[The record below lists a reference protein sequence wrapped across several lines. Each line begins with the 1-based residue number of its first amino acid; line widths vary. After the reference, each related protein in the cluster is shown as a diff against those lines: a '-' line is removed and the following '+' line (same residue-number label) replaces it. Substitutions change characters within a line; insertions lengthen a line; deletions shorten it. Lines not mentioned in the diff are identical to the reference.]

1 MKKTIIDNNLI
12 ITDAT
17 YRKYLKTIDADTF
30 LQQIIVPS
38 FLGLT
43 QQDIIFTI
51 HSLDEK
57 LILLS
62 DKFAKQIGFPN
73 YKLAINKYP
82 GIDYPRYVGEVI
94 HFELQK
100 KFLQFEK
107 QPFDYIY
114 RMKNNVDNTLYLCTS
129 EPIININGEV
139 IAKKEMSRPI
149 KLLSHRDIIEKHF
162 KRFGTN
168 IASLKN
174 ITTSNLLFS
183 KTEEIILFMLIG
195 GYTQKEIAEF
205 LDYSRSYIVK
215 IIAENICPKLGIN
228 FFSTKLLID
237 KALEMG
243 FGMLIPEE
251 FLFTLNNHLNS
262 YHNFDEP
269 SCRQ

>member
-1 MKKTIIDNNLI
+1 MKKNFADNSLL

-17 YRKYLKTIDADTF
+17 YRKYLKKIDVDTF

-43 QQDIIFTI
+43 KQDIIFTI

-62 DKFAKQIGFPN
+62 DKFARQIGFSN

-82 GIDYPRYVGEVI
+82 GKDYPRYVGEEV
-94 HFELQK
+94 HFDLQK

-114 RMKNNVDNTLYLCTS
+114 RMKNNEDNTLYLCTS
-129 EPIININGEV
+129 EPIINLSGEV
-139 IAKKEMSRPI
+139 IAKKEVSRPI

-174 ITTSNLLFS
+174 ISPSNLLFS
-183 KTEEIILFMLIG
+183 KIEEIILFMLIG
-195 GYTQKEIAEF
+195 GYTQKEIADF

-215 IIAENICPKLGIN
+215 IIAENICPKLGIT
-228 FFSTKLLID
+228 FFSTKLLIE
-237 KALEMG
+237 KAIDMG

-251 FLFTLNNHLNS
+251 FLFTLNSHLNLHHTFEEQN
-262 YHNFDEP
+262 Y
-269 SCRQ
+269 

>member
-1 MKKTIIDNNLI
+1 MKKSVMDNNSI
-12 ITDAT
+12 ISDVT
-17 YRKYLKTIDADTF
+17 YRNYLKKIDVDTF

-43 QQDIIFTI
+43 AQDIIFTI
-51 HSLDEK
+51 HDLDEK

-62 DKFAKQIGFPN
+62 DKFAQQIGFSN

-82 GIDYPRYVGEVI
+82 GKDYPRYVGEVL
-94 HFELQK
+94 HFEMQK

-114 RMKNNVDNTLYLCTS
+114 RMKDNVDNTLYLCTS

-174 ITTSNLLFS
+174 ISPSGFLFS

-205 LDYSRSYIVK
+205 LNYSRSYIVK

-228 FFSTKLLID
+228 FFSTKLLIE
-237 KALEMG
+237 KAIDMG

-251 FLFTLNNHLNS
+251 FLLTLNNHLNLYYTYS
-262 YHNFDEP
+262 EHN
-269 SCRQ
+269 CN